1 MTLLFVIGLAACS
14 KSDDPL
20 PEKVFQDVNKTAED
34 YLAEE
39 PDLEDYYNFF
49 RFQND
54 SDYTLYWFINT
65 KFSPGGGL
73 YYCRPGQQATTL
85 IAMEYAWW
93 LDDYEILIDNL
104 MAVGWIEFYFDLPAP
119 DDLPDWRVPNEF
131 QDTCAMY
138 VFTALEPNSPKKTPK
153 DPSQWKFEKFSDHS
167 VRWTYR
173 VTNADYDE
181 AVRQTEERWAE
192 KDDGP
197 LQVKSE
203 IPLQQYHRMNF
214 LSDIPTQCIK
224 SEIQWRL
231 NYADHKQ
238 GMTVFCQFC
247 QIPGSSSFQG

>member
-1 MTLLFVIGLAACS
+1 MTLLFVIGLEACS

-138 VFTALEPNSPKKTPK
+138 VFTALKPNSPKKTPK

-192 KDDGP
+192 KDDG
-197 LQVKSE
+197 E
-203 IPLQQYHRMNF
+203 
-214 LSDIPTQCIK
+214 
-224 SEIQWRL
+224 
-231 NYADHKQ
+231 
-238 GMTVFCQFC
+238 
-247 QIPGSSSFQG
+247 

>member
-119 DDLPDWRVPNEF
+119 DDLPDWIVPNEF

-192 KDDGP
+192 KDDG
-197 LQVKSE
+197 E
-203 IPLQQYHRMNF
+203 
-214 LSDIPTQCIK
+214 
-224 SEIQWRL
+224 
-231 NYADHKQ
+231 
-238 GMTVFCQFC
+238 
-247 QIPGSSSFQG
+247 

>member
-138 VFTALEPNSPKKTPK
+138 VLTALEPNSPKKTPK

-192 KDDGP
+192 KDDG
-197 LQVKSE
+197 E
-203 IPLQQYHRMNF
+203 
-214 LSDIPTQCIK
+214 
-224 SEIQWRL
+224 
-231 NYADHKQ
+231 
-238 GMTVFCQFC
+238 
-247 QIPGSSSFQG
+247 

>member
-73 YYCRPGQQATTL
+73 YYCRPGQQVTTL

-192 KDDGP
+192 KDDG
-197 LQVKSE
+197 E
-203 IPLQQYHRMNF
+203 
-214 LSDIPTQCIK
+214 
-224 SEIQWRL
+224 
-231 NYADHKQ
+231 
-238 GMTVFCQFC
+238 
-247 QIPGSSSFQG
+247 

>member
-93 LDDYEILIDNL
+93 LDDSEILIDNL

-192 KDDGP
+192 KDDG
-197 LQVKSE
+197 E
-203 IPLQQYHRMNF
+203 
-214 LSDIPTQCIK
+214 
-224 SEIQWRL
+224 
-231 NYADHKQ
+231 
-238 GMTVFCQFC
+238 
-247 QIPGSSSFQG
+247 

>member
-20 PEKVFQDVNKTAED
+20 PEKVFQDVNKTAGD

-192 KDDGP
+192 KDDG
-197 LQVKSE
+197 E
-203 IPLQQYHRMNF
+203 
-214 LSDIPTQCIK
+214 
-224 SEIQWRL
+224 
-231 NYADHKQ
+231 
-238 GMTVFCQFC
+238 
-247 QIPGSSSFQG
+247 

>member
-104 MAVGWIEFYFDLPAP
+104 MAVGWIEFYFNLPAP

-192 KDDGP
+192 KDDG
-197 LQVKSE
+197 E
-203 IPLQQYHRMNF
+203 
-214 LSDIPTQCIK
+214 
-224 SEIQWRL
+224 
-231 NYADHKQ
+231 
-238 GMTVFCQFC
+238 
-247 QIPGSSSFQG
+247 

>member
-1 MTLLFVIGLAACS
+1 MKTTCLLLTLLFVIGLAACS

-138 VFTALEPNSPKKTPK
+138 VFTALEPNSPKKTRK

-192 KDDGP
+192 KDDG
-197 LQVKSE
+197 E
-203 IPLQQYHRMNF
+203 
-214 LSDIPTQCIK
+214 
-224 SEIQWRL
+224 
-231 NYADHKQ
+231 
-238 GMTVFCQFC
+238 
-247 QIPGSSSFQG
+247 

>member
-167 VRWTYR
+167 VCWTYR

-192 KDDGP
+192 KDDG
-197 LQVKSE
+197 E
-203 IPLQQYHRMNF
+203 
-214 LSDIPTQCIK
+214 
-224 SEIQWRL
+224 
-231 NYADHKQ
+231 
-238 GMTVFCQFC
+238 
-247 QIPGSSSFQG
+247 

>member
-1 MTLLFVIGLAACS
+1 LTLLFVIGLAACS

-93 LDDYEILIDNL
+93 LDDYEILIDDL

-192 KDDGP
+192 KDDG
-197 LQVKSE
+197 E
-203 IPLQQYHRMNF
+203 
-214 LSDIPTQCIK
+214 
-224 SEIQWRL
+224 
-231 NYADHKQ
+231 
-238 GMTVFCQFC
+238 
-247 QIPGSSSFQG
+247 

>member
-1 MTLLFVIGLAACS
+1 MKTTCLLLTLLFVIGLAACS

-131 QDTCAMY
+131 QDTCAMS

-192 KDDGP
+192 KDDG
-197 LQVKSE
+197 E
-203 IPLQQYHRMNF
+203 
-214 LSDIPTQCIK
+214 
-224 SEIQWRL
+224 
-231 NYADHKQ
+231 
-238 GMTVFCQFC
+238 
-247 QIPGSSSFQG
+247 

>member
-1 MTLLFVIGLAACS
+1 MKTTCLLLTLLFVIGLAACS

-104 MAVGWIEFYFDLPAP
+104 MAVGWIEFYFDPPAP

-192 KDDGP
+192 KDDG
-197 LQVKSE
+197 E
-203 IPLQQYHRMNF
+203 
-214 LSDIPTQCIK
+214 
-224 SEIQWRL
+224 
-231 NYADHKQ
+231 
-238 GMTVFCQFC
+238 
-247 QIPGSSSFQG
+247 

>member
-138 VFTALEPNSPKKTPK
+138 VFTALELNSPKKTPK

-192 KDDGP
+192 KDDG
-197 LQVKSE
+197 E
-203 IPLQQYHRMNF
+203 
-214 LSDIPTQCIK
+214 
-224 SEIQWRL
+224 
-231 NYADHKQ
+231 
-238 GMTVFCQFC
+238 
-247 QIPGSSSFQG
+247 

>member
-1 MTLLFVIGLAACS
+1 MKTTCLLLTLLFVIGLAACS

-153 DPSQWKFEKFSDHS
+153 DPSQWKFEKFI
-167 VRWTYR
+167 
-173 VTNADYDE
+173 N
-181 AVRQTEERWAE
+181 
-192 KDDGP
+192 
-197 LQVKSE
+197 
-203 IPLQQYHRMNF
+203 
-214 LSDIPTQCIK
+214 
-224 SEIQWRL
+224 
-231 NYADHKQ
+231 
-238 GMTVFCQFC
+238 
-247 QIPGSSSFQG
+247 

>member
-1 MTLLFVIGLAACS
+1 MKPNISFSLGFLLLCCILTACS

-20 PEKVFQDVNKTAED
+20 PEKVYQDVNKTAED

-49 RFQND
+49 RFQNN
-54 SDYTLYWFINT
+54 SDHTLYWFINT
-65 KFSPGGGL
+65 KLSPGGGL

-138 VFTALEPNSPKKTPK
+138 VFTALELNSPKKTPK

-181 AVRQTEERWAE
+181 AVRQTEERWA
-192 KDDGP
+192 D
-197 LQVKSE
+197 
-203 IPLQQYHRMNF
+203 
-214 LSDIPTQCIK
+214 
-224 SEIQWRL
+224 
-231 NYADHKQ
+231 KQ
-238 GMTVFCQFC
+238 
-247 QIPGSSSFQG
+247 

>member
-1 MTLLFVIGLAACS
+1 MKTTCLLLTLLFVIGLAACS

-73 YYCRPGQQATTL
+73 YYSRPGQQATTL
-85 IAMEYAWW
+85 NAMEYAWW

-192 KDDGP
+192 KDDG
-197 LQVKSE
+197 E
-203 IPLQQYHRMNF
+203 
-214 LSDIPTQCIK
+214 
-224 SEIQWRL
+224 
-231 NYADHKQ
+231 
-238 GMTVFCQFC
+238 
-247 QIPGSSSFQG
+247 